1 MITVGAADGCQVT
14 CVTWCSDAIFVTGVC
29 VCVTWCCCQRCV
41 CVICVLSRRLWHT
54 FPVSLSRALLSLPEC
69 VRAQRQG
76 LGRWGGAEG
85 MRSAGGTRLAAT
97 RPMPYHPLAFTRCMA
112 HDGMDGWCAGGIDG
126 RIRLWDILQVSSP
139 VGGRCECRVR
149 RVGCVKHDMRC
160 RERNCNAVLTTQLAP
175 ARFDTWHASANS
187 TRAHTA
193 RVASFHAS
201 AEWAQRM
208 GNERHVAPRS
218 QCAPQHRVAFT
229 EHGWSAG
236 ARRRRSDSVSWAAV
250 YCGDAG

>member
-1 MITVGAADGCQVT
+1 MVLRRHLCH
-14 CVTWCSDAIFVTGVC
+14 
-29 VCVTWCCCQRCV
+29 RCV
-41 CVICVLSRRLWHT
+41 CVCHMVLLPEVCVCHMRAVT
-54 FPVSLSRALLSLPEC
+54 PSLSQASLPPFPAPCSRCPNACVRRGKAWGGGAGQKACALLVVLDLL
-69 VRAQRQG
+69 Q
-76 LGRWGGAEG
+76 LGPCRI
-85 MRSAGGTRLAAT
+85 T
-97 RPMPYHPLAFTRCMA
+97 LAFTRCMA

-149 RVGCVKHDMRC
+149 RVGCVKHGMRC
-160 RERNCNAVLTTQLAP
+160 RERNCNAVFTTQLAP
-175 ARFDTWHASANS
+175 HTWQASANS

-218 QCAPQHRVAFT
+218 QCAPQHWVAFA
-229 EHGWSAG
+229 EHGGSAG

-250 YCGDAG
+250 CCGDAG